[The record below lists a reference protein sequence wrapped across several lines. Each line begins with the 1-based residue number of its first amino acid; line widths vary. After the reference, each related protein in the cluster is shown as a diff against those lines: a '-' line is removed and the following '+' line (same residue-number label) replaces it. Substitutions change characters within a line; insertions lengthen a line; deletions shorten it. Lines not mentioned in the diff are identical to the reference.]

1 MAKTKKNEN
10 NLEMNVKGN
19 TLTMTV
25 DLDEDLGE
33 SNSGRSIIVARSER
47 FEKVPANEEF
57 AVQLVVIKMKPR
69 EKKATKKDKD

>member
-1 MAKTKKNEN
+1 MAKTKNDN
-10 NLEMNVKGN
+10 NLEMKVKGT

-47 FEKVPANEEF
+47 FEKVPDNEEF

-69 EKKATKKDKD
+69 ENKSKKDKD

>member
-1 MAKTKKNEN
+1 MAKTKNDN
-10 NLEMNVKGN
+10 NLIMKVKDS

-25 DLDEDLGE
+25 DLEEDLGE

-47 FEKVPANEEF
+47 FEKVPDNDEY

-69 EKKATKKDKD
+69 ENKKTKKDKD